1 VQLSSLKTW
10 LNWLKGGLSDRWRL
24 ALLVFLLAYALFL
37 VFGVGGMRGLSNM
50 SIQWDE
56 VTHLNGGV
64 LLLRGDAE
72 TYFSLNAFY
81 PPMYDLVTVGFFG
94 VGGISVFTGRFVSVV
109 FSLLSVYA
117 VFEFTRRI
125 YGVKTAL
132 VASVLLAIMPGYVW
146 LSRVALIETMLVF
159 FFTVS
164 ALFFF
169 LWLRE
174 DKTLFL
180 LLSGLT
186 FGLGVLTKYQTIV
199 LAAVML
205 TSLVV
210 LGRGYLRKKFRKIP
224 LLIII
229 ALLVIVPWVLVS
241 YQIYASKML
250 EQWFYALNTGNPD
263 KALYSTGLG
272 RFPEWYDASPIWLR
286 VPVFY
291 LLEMAMPYFQSYP
304 GPSPIHPISIVLYG
318 VGLTGLVLLAW
329 RRKPADKYLL
339 VWFFVVYVFFTAI
352 PNREWRYMMPVF
364 PVLALSAATL
374 VISALRKAQKTWRNP
389 QLSINKKR
397 VVQVAAV
404 ALAVFALF
412 GTLYSA
418 VDAVSWV
425 AYDDQRTL
433 PLGDVTAYVAERLKP
448 GENVMVLMPFN
459 MFSEGMV
466 QFYFY
471 SYPSVTAHVYQ
482 YPEKPVDTYT
492 PDFNV
497 TELTVLCQQ
506 NNVKYALV
514 DEYGGA
520 DFHYFNT
527 NLSFGDVNASLTS
540 SGRFTLD
547 PVSFW
552 QEPARVFV
560 FTFS

>member
-1 VQLSSLKTW
+1 
-10 LNWLKGGLSDRWRL
+10 
-24 ALLVFLLAYALFL
+24 
-37 VFGVGGMRGLSNM
+37 M

-56 VTHLNGGV
+56 VTHLNGGA
-64 LLLRGDAE
+64 LLLRGDAQ
-72 TYFSLNAFY
+72 TYFLNAFY

-94 VGGISVFTGRFVSVV
+94 VGGISVFAGRFVSVV

-117 VFEFTRRI
+117 VFEFARRI

-132 VASVLLAIMPGYVW
+132 GASILLAVMPGYVW
-146 LSRVALIETMLVF
+146 LSRMAMIETMLVF

-169 LWLRE
+169 LWVRE
-174 DKTLFL
+174 DKIKFL
-180 LLSGLT
+180 LLSGLAL
-186 FGLGVLTKYQTIV
+186 GLGVLTKYQAIV

-205 TSLVV
+205 TSLVI
-210 LGRGYLRKKFRKIP
+210 LGRGCLRKKFRKIP
-224 LLIII
+224 LLIIV
-229 ALLVIVPWVLVS
+229 AVAVIVPWVLVS
-241 YQIYASKML
+241 YQLYASKML
-250 EQWFYALNTGNPD
+250 EQWFYALNIGNPD

-272 RFPEWYDASPIWLR
+272 RFPEWYDASPDWLR

-291 LLEMAMPYFQSYP
+291 LLEMAMPYFRSYP
-304 GPSPIHPISIVLYG
+304 GPSPIHPVSIVLYG
-318 VGLTGLVLLAW
+318 VGLMGLGLLAW

-339 VWFFVVYVFFTAI
+339 VWFFVVYVFFTVI
-352 PNREWRYMMPVF
+352 PNKEWRYMVPVF
-364 PVLALSAATL
+364 PVLALSASTL
-374 VISALRKAQKTWRNP
+374 VISALGKARETWRNP
-389 QLSINKKR
+389 QLNINKKR

-412 GTLYSA
+412 GMIYSVA
-418 VDAVSWV
+418 DAANWV
-425 AYDDQRTL
+425 AHDQITL
-433 PLGDVTAYVAERLKP
+433 PLEDVTAYVAERLKP

-471 SYPSVTAHVYQ
+471 SHPSVAAQVYQ

-497 TELTVLCQQ
+497 TELIGLCKQ
-506 NNVKYALV
+506 NNVKYVLV

-527 NLSFGDVNASLTS
+527 TMSFDDVNATVTS
-540 SGRFTLD
+540 SGRFMQE
-547 PVSFW
+547 PVFFW
-552 QEPARVFV
+552 QEPGRVFI

>member
-1 VQLSSLKTW
+1 MQLSSLKT
-10 LNWLKGGLSDRWRL
+10 WLKGGLSDRWRL
-24 ALLVFLLAYALFL
+24 VLLVFLLAYALFL
-37 VFGVGGMRGLSNM
+37 VFGVGGMQGLSNM

-72 TYFSLNAFY
+72 TYFSLSAFY

-117 VFEFTRRI
+117 VFEFARRI

-132 VASVLLAIMPGYVW
+132 GASILLAVMPGYVW
-146 LSRVALIETMLVF
+146 LSRMAMIETMLMF

-169 LWLRE
+169 LWVRE
-174 DKTLFL
+174 DKTKFL
-180 LLSGLT
+180 LLSGLAL
-186 FGLGVLTKYQTIV
+186 GLGVLTKYQTVV

-205 TSLVV
+205 TSLVI

-224 LLIII
+224 LLIIVAVLI
-229 ALLVIVPWVLVS
+229 IVPWVLVS
-241 YQIYASKML
+241 YQLYASKML
-250 EQWFYALNTGNPD
+250 EEWFYALNIGNPD
-263 KALYSTGLG
+263 KTLYSTGLG
-272 RFPEWYDASPIWLR
+272 RFPEWYDAAPDWLR

-291 LLEMAMPYFQSYP
+291 LLEMATPYFRSFP
-304 GPSPIHPISIVLYG
+304 GPSPIHPISIVLYV
-318 VGLTGLVLLAW
+318 VGLAGLGLLAW

-339 VWFFVVYVFFTAI
+339 VWFFVVYLFFTAI
-352 PNREWRYMMPVF
+352 PNRHWRYAVPLF
-364 PVLALSAATL
+364 PVLALSASTL
-374 VISALRKAQKTWRNP
+374 VISALGKAQKTWRNP

-412 GTLYSA
+412 GTLYSVA
-418 VDAVSWV
+418 DAANWV
-425 AYDDQRTL
+425 ANDQITL
-433 PLGDVTAYVAERLKP
+433 PVDGVTAYVAERLKP

-471 SYPSVTAHVYQ
+471 SHPSVTAQVYQ

-497 TELTVLCQQ
+497 TELIALCQQ
-506 NNVKYALV
+506 NNVKYVLV

-520 DFHYFNT
+520 GFHYFNT
-527 NLSFGDVNASLTS
+527 TMNFADVNATLSS
-540 SGRFTLD
+540 SGRFTLE

-552 QEPARVFV
+552 EEPGRVFI

>member
-1 VQLSSLKTW
+1 VQLSSLKT
-10 LNWLKGGLSDRWRL
+10 WLKGGLSDRWRL
-24 ALLVFLLAYALFL
+24 VLLVFLLVYALFL
-37 VFGVGGMRGLSNM
+37 VLGVGGMQRLSNM
-50 SIQWDE
+50 SILWDE
-56 VTHLNGGV
+56 VTHLNGGA
-64 LLLRGDAE
+64 LLLRGDVQ
-72 TYFSLNAFY
+72 TYFSLSAFY
-81 PPMYDLVTVGFFG
+81 PPMYDLITVGLFG

-132 VASVLLAIMPGYVW
+132 VASILLAVMPGYVW
-146 LSRVALIETMLVF
+146 LSRVAMIETMLVF

-164 ALFFF
+164 TLFFF

-174 DKTLFL
+174 DKTKFL
-180 LLSGLT
+180 LLSGLAL
-186 FGLGVLTKYQTIV
+186 GLGVLTKYQTAV

-205 TSLVV
+205 TSVV
-210 LGRGYLRKKFRKIP
+210 ILGRGYLRKKFRKIP
-224 LLIII
+224 LLIIV
-229 ALLVIVPWVLVS
+229 AVVVIVPWVLVS
-241 YQIYASKML
+241 YQLYASKML
-250 EQWFYALNTGNPD
+250 EQWFYALNVGNPD
-263 KALYSTGLG
+263 KAFYSTGLG
-272 RFPEWYDASPIWLR
+272 RFPEWYDASPAWLR

-291 LLEMAMPYFQSYP
+291 LLEMATPYFRSYP
-304 GPSPIHPISIVLYG
+304 GSSPIYPISIILYSA
-318 VGLTGLVLLAW
+318 GLAGLGLLAW

-339 VWFFVVYVFFTAI
+339 IWFFVVYVFFTAI
-352 PNREWRYMMPVF
+352 PNREWRYMVPVF

-374 VISALRKAQKTWRNP
+374 VISALGKARETWRTP

-397 VVQVAAV
+397 VVQAAAV
-404 ALAVFALF
+404 ALAVFTLF

-418 VDAVSWV
+418 TDAANWV

-433 PLGDVTAYVAERLKP
+433 PLADVTAYVAERLKP

-459 MFSEGMV
+459 LFSEGMA

-471 SYPSVTAHVYQ
+471 SYPSLTVQVYQ
-482 YPEKPVDTYT
+482 YPETPVDTYT

-497 TELTVLCQQ
+497 TELIVLCQQ
-506 NNVKYALV
+506 NNVKYVLV

-527 NLSFGDVNASLTS
+527 TIGFGDVNAALTS
-540 SGRFTLD
+540 SVRFTLE

>member
-1 VQLSSLKTW
+1 
-10 LNWLKGGLSDRWRL
+10 
-24 ALLVFLLAYALFL
+24 
-37 VFGVGGMRGLSNM
+37 
-50 SIQWDE
+50 
-56 VTHLNGGV
+56 
-64 LLLRGDAE
+64 LLLRGNVE

-117 VFEFTRRI
+117 VFEFARRI
-125 YGVKTAL
+125 YGVKAAL
-132 VASVLLAIMPGYVW
+132 VASVLLAVMPGYVW

-199 LAAVML
+199 LASVIL
-205 TSLVV
+205 TSLVI

-224 LLIII
+224 LLIIV

-291 LLEMAMPYFQSYP
+291 LLEMAMPYFRSYP

-318 VGLTGLVLLAW
+318 VGLAGLGLLVW

-352 PNREWRYMMPVF
+352 PNREWRYMTPVF
-364 PVLALSAATL
+364 PVLALSASTL
-374 VISALRKAQKTWRNP
+374 IISALRKAKKTWRNP

-397 VVQVAAV
+397 VVQIAAV

-412 GTLYSA
+412 GTLYSV

-433 PLGDVTAYVAERLKP
+433 PLGDVTAYVAEWLKP

-482 YPEKPVDTYT
+482 YPETPVDTYT

-527 NLSFGDVNASLTS
+527 TLSFGDVNASLTS
-540 SGRFTLD
+540 SGRFTLE